1 MPSFR
6 FHILFQGWQ
15 IWQSESL
22 WVCTEG
28 KTIENHQHDRTAS
41 PKSLRCFYSPSSS
54 KPLNFFFSW
63 LLIPC
68 TVGFQVDRCLTSSS
82 CPTLQYQMQT
92 ERQRIRSEFNQLRCI
107 LDCEERREL
116 QKLEEEERK
125 TLDNLAA
132 AEAELVQQTWL
143 LKDLISDLEC
153 RREWPTQELLQVR
166 RTTWSEMLNTQP
178 ELLSRRCPGALIHC

>member
-1 MPSFR
+1 MSPED
-6 FHILFQGWQ
+6 GWK
-15 IWQSESL
+15 EDL
-22 WVCTEG
+22 CRKHG
-28 KTIENHQHDRTAS
+28 KKLLLLCREDREVFCLCCEKTQEHRDHHLCLIRDAA
-41 PKSLRCFYSPSSS
+41 KECQEMLQAALRRLQ
-54 KPLNFFFSW
+54 KEQQKAEELEAD
-63 LLIPC
+63 IRE
-68 TVGFQVDRCLTSSS
+68 QRTS
-82 CPTLQYQMQT
+82 CKYQMQT

-153 RREWPTQELLQVR
+153 RREWPTQELLQDTSGTMKWCVWVTR
-166 RTTWSEMLNTQP
+166 SDAHVT
-178 ELLSRRCPGALIHC
+178 